1 MRSELVWHCG
11 SGCLRWEVCSDGNG
25 RGNSGA
31 ASGGLCRNCRL
42 FGAVWSSEEVLAGL
56 WYLRGSRL
64 GRVSGGHGSLSDA
77 YHRDIGCERG
87 FAIQR
92 KAPTILF
99 LVCGIFPLVPGAAI
113 YYTAYNFFMGQE
125 ALALQYGMDTI
136 KMAIAIGLGIGA
148 AYSLPGHLFGW
159 KREIEVWEPGKE
171 GKK

>member
-1 MRSELVWHCG
+1 
-11 SGCLRWEVCSDGNG
+11 
-25 RGNSGA
+25 
-31 ASGGLCRNCRL
+31 
-42 FGAVWSSEEVLAGL
+42 LAGL
-56 WYLRGSRL
+56 RYLRGSRL

-77 YHRDIGCERG
+77 DHRDFRGERG
-87 FAIQR
+87 LDDAV
-92 KAPTILF
+92 ALS
-99 LVCGIFPLVPGAAI
+99 GPLVPGAAI

>member
-1 MRSELVWHCG
+1 MEMAG
-11 SGCLRWEVCSDGNG
+11 
-25 RGNSGA
+25 GNSGA

-42 FGAVWSSEEVLAGL
+42 FGAVWSPEEVLAGL

-77 YHRDIGCERG
+77 DHRDLRGERG
-87 FAIQR
+87 FDDAVALSGDTAESADDPLSGMR
-92 KAPTILF
+92 HL
-99 LVCGIFPLVPGAAI
+99 PLVPGAAI

>member
-1 MRSELVWHCG
+1 MWHCG

-42 FGAVWSSEEVLAGL
+42 FGTVWSPEEVLAGL
-56 WYLRGSRL
+56 WYLRCSRL

-77 YHRDIGCERG
+77 DHRDLRGERG
-87 FAIQR
+87 FDDAV
-92 KAPTILF
+92 ALSGGTA
-99 LVCGIFPLVPGAAI
+99 PGAAI

-159 KREIEVWEPGKE
+159 KREIEVWEPEKE

>member
-1 MRSELVWHCG
+1 MWHCG

-42 FGAVWSSEEVLAGL
+42 FGTVWSPEEVLAGL
-56 WYLRGSRL
+56 RYLRRCL
-64 GRVSGGHGSLSDA
+64 
-77 YHRDIGCERG
+77 
-87 FAIQR
+87 AIQR